1 MSSIV
6 RSFHWQEDFALVR
19 DFLAETFE
27 LNRYSNWIPSRF
39 ENLRFGPC
47 GSEYEDSRDNF
58 IKIWERESPSGRAI
72 VAVTVLEPVR
82 EAWLFDHP
90 RHKHLGR
97 KIIDWMEERTRIL
110 GESSDSPTLKIMT
123 RSVDT
128 ERIRL
133 LSHMGYHEVEEYGDL
148 QERPVDL
155 PAPEYVLPNGFQ
167 VRSVDLEEDFEEYRR
182 VQASVFPHCSA
193 MTESLVRTYA
203 SASFYNPELD
213 LIAEAPDGQF
223 AAFGTVR
230 IDPVS
235 RIAEFEPVGTHP
247 DFRRLGLA
255 RAVVAEG
262 IRRLRKHDPRAV
274 CIPGAANT
282 EAARGFYHSL
292 GFNIV
297 GAESVWVKDL

>member
-1 MSSIV
+1 
-6 RSFHWQEDFALVR
+6 LVR
-19 DFLAETFE
+19 NFLIESFRIAP
-27 LNRYSNWIPSRF
+27 YQNWIPSRF

-47 GSEYEDSRDNF
+47 GSEYNDSRDEF
-58 IKIWERESPSGRAI
+58 IKIWESESSSERGI
-72 VAVTVLEPVR
+72 VAVTVLEPDR
-82 EAWLFDHP
+82 EGWLLVHP
-90 RHKHLGR
+90 LHKNVER
-97 KIIDWMEERTRIL
+97 DIIKWMEERTRAL
-110 GESSDSPTLKIMT
+110 ADPSESPELRIMS

-133 LSHMGYHEVEEYGDL
+133 LEKIGYEKGEVHGNL
-148 QERPVDL
+148 QERPLDL
-155 PAPEYVLPNGFQ
+155 PPPEYEIPPGFQ
-167 VRSVDLEEDFEEYRR
+167 IRSVELERDFEEYRR
-182 VQASVFPHCSA
+182 VQASVFPHCKC

-262 IRRLRKHDPRAV
+262 IRRLRKYDPRAV

-282 EAARGFYHSL
+282 EAARGFYGSL

-297 GAESVWVKDL
+297 GAESIWVKDL